1 MWFATQKNIV
11 IISLFDII
19 LFGNVRKM
27 WRRQFMFFYSRILIQ
42 RFLHVSRSKVAS
54 TRTTWYRIPK
64 RVIYSHSF
72 LFVLAVNRITRCQ
85 HAA

>member
-42 RFLHVSRSKVAS
+42 RFLMVSRSKVVS
-54 TRTTWYRIPK
+54 TRTTWY
-64 RVIYSHSF
+64 SF
-72 LFVLAVNRITRCQ
+72 ANGNNETYKYLPS
-85 HAA
+85 